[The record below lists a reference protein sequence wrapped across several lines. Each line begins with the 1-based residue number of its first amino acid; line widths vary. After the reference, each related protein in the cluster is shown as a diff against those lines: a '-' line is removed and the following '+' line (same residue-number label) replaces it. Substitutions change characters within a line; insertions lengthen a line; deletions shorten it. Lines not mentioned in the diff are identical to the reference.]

1 MPPARPCSQPTTR
14 PVGPPEESRP
24 LMWKTLPT
32 LAALLAS
39 ASLLMIGNGLF
50 STLLAVRLN
59 LEGADE
65 TRIGLVMSAYFAGLV
80 AGSIVCGRIISRVG
94 HIRSFAVF
102 AAVMAAAALVHAL
115 RVDALTWIALRAV
128 TGFAMAGVLM
138 AIESWMNAAATRE
151 TRGQVLA
158 VYMAIL
164 YLSLGSGQLL
174 LNVADP
180 AGFQLFSV
188 VGIFFALSLVPVA
201 LTRAPT
207 PELPGRSSLAF
218 TRLLPVAPVGVMG
231 ALVAGLV
238 LGAFYGLAPVFA
250 QEIGLSIAGTSWLM
264 TVAILGG
271 LVLQYPIGH
280 VSDFVDRRTVL
291 LVVGLGAALA
301 SGALVFA
308 ADQST
313 TLLFVLIAAFGG
325 FAFTLY
331 PLAVAHANDRLDPD
345 ELVGAAGLL
354 LLCYGIGAV
363 IGPALGAA
371 GMRGLGPGGL
381 FAVLSAACIALAA
394 YIQWRRF
401 RVPVFPGETHTAYR
415 SVPRSTPAAS
425 ELDPRADAQVS
436 DPVPES

>member
-1 MPPARPCSQPTTR
+1 
-14 PVGPPEESRP
+14 
-24 LMWKTLPT
+24 MWKTLPT
-32 LAALLAS
+32 IAALLGS
-39 ASLLMIGNGLF
+39 AALLMVGNGLF

-80 AGSIVCGRIISRVG
+80 AGSVVCGRIIGRVG

-102 AAVMAAAALVHAL
+102 AAVMAAAALAHAL

-158 VYMAIL
+158 VYMAIF
-164 YLSLGSGQLL
+164 YLALGAGQLL
-174 LNVADP
+174 LNTADP

-201 LTRAPT
+201 MTRAPT

-218 TRLLPVAPVGVMG
+218 ARLLQAAPVGVMG
-231 ALVAGLV
+231 AFVAGLV

-250 QEIGLSIAGTSWLM
+250 QGIGLSIAGTSWLM

-280 VSDFVDRRTVL
+280 LSDFVDRRAVL

-301 SGALVFA
+301 SGALVVVA
-308 ADQST
+308 GQT
-313 TLLFVLIAAFGG
+313 TTVLFVLIALFGG

-331 PLAVAHANDRLDPD
+331 PLAVAHANDRLDAD

-354 LLCYGIGAV
+354 LLCYGVGAV

-371 GMRGLGPGGL
+371 GMRSLGSGGL
-381 FAVLSAACIALAA
+381 FAILSAACACLAF
-394 YIQWRRF
+394 YVQWRRIL
-401 RVPVFPGETHTAYR
+401 VPVYPGETHTAYR

-425 ELDPRADAQVS
+425 ELDPRADPEVS
-436 DPVPES
+436 DAGPAS